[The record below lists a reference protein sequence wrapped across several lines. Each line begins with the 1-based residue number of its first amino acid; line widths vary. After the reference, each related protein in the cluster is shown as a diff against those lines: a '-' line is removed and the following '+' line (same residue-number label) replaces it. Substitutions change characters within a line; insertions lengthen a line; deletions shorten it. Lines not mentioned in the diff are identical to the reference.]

1 MPNPESQPSHDT
13 FREIEAEFHTRPDY
27 RPVETTPPLITMPSE
42 VEFAQLAA
50 EREAREAAEREKR
63 IAAHKEWLERE
74 KRQKWKNRM
83 KKAMAVVALTASV
96 KSGGFID
103 MAGDQFSDAGRVAA
117 EAVEAPSLADHLP
130 QDEVDGIA
138 FEDYPQAAQD
148 EMTAEAHATVENIE
162 QARNTVIELFETAD
176 RDGYDGIVREVAEH
190 RAAHPEL
197 FMDQNQVEAVT
208 ENIENA
214 SSNEDAIQILQEFMN
229 FYGIEAGFHDQ
240 HQFDDRQ
247 GEVKEIA
254 RAYVDVFSVLPKDFI
269 ALSKLEQVTV
279 SNKPVTTHA
288 TDGGGS
294 EMGVYRPNENVINV
308 VAVGKVL
315 NAVMPVEGFLQ
326 RTDYS
331 YQGVVAHELGHAFD
345 EQLPV
350 EVSQPEGEQ
359 VEGVSAA
366 TFLEHM
372 ARGVIN
378 RPEAPSVYAHSADEE
393 YSAELKSGVLSDR
406 SDGLA
411 STDEWRKFGSESN
424 KAMIATLVKFERV
437 YPGIAKILIA
447 NRA

>member
-1 MPNPESQPSHDT
+1 MPNPESHPSDDT
-13 FREIEAEFHTRPDY
+13 FREIEAEFHARPDY
-27 RPVETTPPLITMPSE
+27 QPVETAPPLVTMPSE

-50 EREAREAAEREKR
+50 EREARESAELETR

-74 KRQKWKNRM
+74 KRQKWKSRM

-117 EAVEAPSLADHLP
+117 HAVEAPNLADHLP
-130 QDEVDGIA
+130 QDEIDGIA
-138 FEDYPQAAQD
+138 FEDYPQTAQD

-176 RDGYDGIVREVAEH
+176 QDGYDRIVQEVAEH
-190 RAAHPEL
+190 RTAHPEL
-197 FMDQNQVEAVT
+197 FMDKSRVEAS
-208 ENIENA
+208 IESIEKA
-214 SSNEDAIQILQEFMN
+214 SSNEDTIQTLQEFMN
-229 FYGIEAGFHDQ
+229 FYEIEAGFHDQ

-269 ALSKLEQVTV
+269 ALSKLERVTI
-279 SNKPVTTHA
+279 SNKSITGHNTEGE
-288 TDGGGS
+288 GG
-294 EMGVYRPNENVINV
+294 EMGVYRPHENVINV

-315 NAVMPVEGFLQ
+315 DAVMPVEGFLQ

-331 YQGVVAHELGHAFD
+331 YQGVVAHELGHALD

-350 EVSQPEGEQ
+350 EVSLPEGEQ

-366 TFLEHM
+366 AFFEHI

-378 RPEAPSVYAHSADEE
+378 RPEAPSVYARSADEE
-393 YSAELKSGVLSDR
+393 FSAELKSGVLSDR

-424 KAMIATLVKFERV
+424 KAMIATLVKLERA